1 MTWFN
6 ILFISVFGIFMLKNI
21 ISWVAGD
28 MDLDLDLDGD
38 IDIDVSGMLSF
49 KGLLHFLLG
58 FSTVLTTVGYEQTH
72 SFVTPCSFSVATYI
86 LAVIIGIIV
95 MVGLFYLYKFVMK
108 LNHYSIDNPNFNNM
122 SGKIYINE
130 GNGQYQVLIDTPTG
144 TFKKTVYSKDINRK
158 NGEEITVLWDNEAKR
173 YHFK

>member
-38 IDIDVSGMLSF
+38 VDIDVSGMLSF

-86 LAVIIGIIV
+86 LAVIVGIIV

-108 LNHYSIDNPNFNNM
+108 LNHYSIDNGF
-122 SGKIYINE
+122 IYSLLF
-130 GNGQYQVLIDTPTG
+130 VD
-144 TFKKTVYSKDINRK
+144 KKTGESEEYRDYFWIDYNHGLERLFISRIFVKLNSFIIRCINSC
-158 NGEEITVLWDNEAKR
+158 G
-173 YHFK
+173 